1 MELETKMLDHLAE
14 SDFVSFMDEHMAE
27 LETQWREAIPGSEEQ
42 ERIHKQLID
51 QLRINKE
58 LTIYT
63 FDKSEKIIDERR
75 KKKEFWINTGLT
87 AVKVLIPAGL
97 SVALLRYS
105 SNGGYMS
112 GDESKAFGWLFGM
125 ANQKT

>member
-1 MELETKMLDHLAE
+1 MEESKMLEQLAE
-14 SDFVSFMDEHMAE
+14 SDLVSFMGEHMGE
-27 LETQWREAIPGSEEQ
+27 LEEQWREAIPGSEEQ
-42 ERIHKQLID
+42 ERIHKQLME

-58 LTIYT
+58 LSLYT
-63 FDKSEKIIDERR
+63 FDKSEKAIDDRR
-75 KKKEFWINTGLT
+75 KRKEFWINTGLT
-87 AVKVLIPAGL
+87 VGKILIPAGL